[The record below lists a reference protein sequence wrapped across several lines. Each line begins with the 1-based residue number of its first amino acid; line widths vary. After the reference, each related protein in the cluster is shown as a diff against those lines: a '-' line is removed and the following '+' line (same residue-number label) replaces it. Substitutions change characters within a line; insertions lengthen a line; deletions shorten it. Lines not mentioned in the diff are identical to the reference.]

1 MDSNRKSINSPLLHL
16 SRNYVMILLFI
27 FKYLPNFNNYLIRFF
42 SSKIYRGTD
51 EFINC
56 KIIAIPSKLDYRVVG
71 WTFQKHSPYLPLF
84 DHYLKMMMEKG
95 TFQNLN
101 NRFKPPPQI
110 CPDGAGK
117 PIGFRNSI
125 TAFLAFAGKLL

>member
-1 MDSNRKSINSPLLHL
+1 M
-16 SRNYVMILLFI
+16 
-27 FKYLPNFNNYLIRFF
+27 
-42 SSKIYRGTD
+42 
-51 EFINC
+51 
-56 KIIAIPSKLDYRVVG
+56 G

-117 PIGFRNSI
+117 PIGFSSSL
-125 TAFLAFAGKLL
+125 TAFLSFGGKYLHNYQLLQVSG